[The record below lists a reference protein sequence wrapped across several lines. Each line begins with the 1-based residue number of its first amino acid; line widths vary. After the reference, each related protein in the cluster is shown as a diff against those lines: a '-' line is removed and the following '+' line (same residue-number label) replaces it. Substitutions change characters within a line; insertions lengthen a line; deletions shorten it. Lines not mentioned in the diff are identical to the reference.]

1 MLKIYSYYKNLPI
14 IYSKNSLY
22 LKSLS
27 PSIKN
32 NLLNSYDNSLKT
44 QLGKVRNNSIDKEI
58 NSFIKNNEKN
68 KIYLKLSFN
77 DDEIKFNKNYILN
90 KNDSNSSIYQQSKL
104 KKLLDKIKFKHNI
117 NNKDN
122 FNNNN
127 ILFGDSYYNFIIR
140 LKNRRD
146 SLNKINSN
154 INKDNNHLSY
164 NNIKEI
170 KSSFAYTIHNIKNN
184 QYEKSYKNNEE
195 NMHITSPNK
204 TLDNQNISSKTPN
217 NLKLTINN
225 ITSNNFKIHSVNRK
239 NEFNLFNVNRSKYYK
254 SINENALLNKIIC
267 PLCHN
272 EIDNYKY
279 KSHFYLHPSQI
290 FNWLYLGSFNNACNI
305 KDLKELKINY
315 ILNCA
320 IECKN
325 NNIPVEINYYHA
337 LINDSPFFRLNFEKT
352 NNFINRAKLS
362 GGNILIHCQLGISRS
377 ATCLIAY
384 MIKYLGY
391 TTLTALQ
398 FIKKKRPQVMP
409 NIGFIQQLKNYEN
422 KIKMSK
428 IDNKLNREEILNI
441 NNKKE
446 KNFDLFI
453 KNN

>member
-1 MLKIYSYYKNLPI
+1 
-14 IYSKNSLY
+14 
-22 LKSLS
+22 
-27 PSIKN
+27 
-32 NLLNSYDNSLKT
+32 
-44 QLGKVRNNSIDKEI
+44 
-58 NSFIKNNEKN
+58 
-68 KIYLKLSFN
+68 
-77 DDEIKFNKNYILN
+77 LN
-90 KNDSNSSIYQQSKL
+90 KNDNNSSIYQQSKL
-104 KKLLDKIKFKHNI
+104 KKILDKIKLKHKI
-117 NNKDN
+117 NNRDY
-122 FNNNN
+122 FNNKNN
-127 ILFGDSYYNFIIR
+127 ILFGDSYYNFIIK
-140 LKNRRD
+140 LKNKRD
-146 SLNKINSN
+146 SLNKTNSN
-154 INKDNNHLSY
+154 INKGNNHSLY

-184 QYEKSYKNNEE
+184 QYEKSNKNNGE

-217 NLKLTINN
+217 KIKLTINN
-225 ITSNNFKIHSVNRK
+225 ITSNNFKINSVNRK
-239 NEFNLFNVNRSKYYK
+239 NEFNLFNINHSKYSK
-254 SINENALLNKIIC
+254 SINDNTLLNKIIC

-279 KSHFYLHPSQI
+279 KSHFYLHTSQI
-290 FNWLYLGSFNNACNI
+290 FNWLYLGSFSNACNI

-337 LINDSPFFRLNFEKT
+337 LINDSPFFQINFEKT

-377 ATCLIAY
+377 TTCLIAY

-398 FIKKKRPQVMP
+398 FIKKKRPQEMP

-422 KIKMSK
+422 KINMSK
-428 IDNKLNREEILNI
+428 NDNKPICDDIINI